1 MKNILFFLIVCI
13 SLTSCKDSHA
23 NSVEVPV
30 TYTND
35 TTNMVYLTY
44 SGTSVSAVVCE
55 NIKNYVTIT
64 STGSHVRVIQSQNV
78 GLSTGEINYELTG
91 TSANGSFYMEG
102 AYKST
107 VGLRAL
113 TLTNP
118 NGPAIDIQNGKRVE
132 ISIKRDT
139 ENTLTDGTSTA
150 VDAWK
155 GCLQCKGHVE
165 FKGYGTLNVYGNYA
179 NAIWSKEYMTVRNC
193 TINVLKAVKDGINCN
208 QYFSMESGVVNIS
221 GQGDDGISVGL
232 KNNDTSAE
240 NTGSFTMTGGTINI
254 NPSGASGTA
263 VNALGNQSVA
273 SSATLNTSWTQS
285 VSNVSDGGKSVK
297 VLREGQVLIIRN
309 GRTYTPNGNLINN

>member
-1 MKNILFFLIVCI
+1 MKNILFFLIACI
-13 SLTSCKDSHA
+13 GLTSCKDSHA

-44 SGTSVSAVVCE
+44 SGTSVSAIVCE

-64 STGSHVRVIQSQNV
+64 STGSHVRVIQSPNV

-165 FKGYGTLNVYGNYA
+165 LKGYGTLNVYGNYA

-240 NTGSFTMTGGTINI
+240 NTGSFTITGGTINI

-263 VNALGNQSVA
+263 VNAVGNQSVA

>member
-1 MKNILFFLIVCI
+1 MKKILPFLIACI
-13 SLTSCKDSHA
+13 GVITCNDVHA
-23 NSVEVPV
+23 NNMEVPV
-30 TYTND
+30 TYTSD
-35 TTNMVYLTY
+35 TTNMVYLNY

-64 STGSHVRVIQSQNV
+64 ATGAHVRVIQSTNV
-78 GLSTGEINYELTG
+78 GLSTGEITYELTG
-91 TSANGSFYMEG
+91 TSSNGSFYMEG
-102 AYKST
+102 TYKST
-107 VGLRAL
+107 IGLRTL

-118 NGPAIDIQNGKRVE
+118 SGPALDIQNGKRVE

-179 NAIWSKEYMTVRNC
+179 NAIWSKEYLTVRNC

-221 GQGDDGISVGL
+221 GHGDDGISVGL

-240 NTGSFTMTGGTINI
+240 NTGSFTMTGGTVNI
-254 NPSGASGTA
+254 NPAGASGIT
-263 VNALGNQSVA
+263 VNAVGTQSVA
-273 SSATLNTSWTQS
+273 PTATLNTLWTQIIS
-285 VSNVSDGGKSVK
+285 TVSGSEQTIK
-297 VLREGQVLIIRN
+297 VLRNGQILIIRN
-309 GRTYTPNGNLINN
+309 GRAYTPSGNLIIN

>member
-1 MKNILFFLIVCI
+1 MC
-13 SLTSCKDSHA
+13 LTACNDSHA
-23 NSVEVPV
+23 NSLEEPV
-30 TYTND
+30 TYTSD

-44 SGTSVSAVVCE
+44 SGTSVSAIVCE
-55 NIKNYVTIT
+55 NIKNYVTIA
-64 STGSHVRVIQSQNV
+64 STGAHVRVVQSTNV
-78 GLSTGEINYELTG
+78 GVSTGEITYELTG
-91 TSANGSFYMEG
+91 TSSDGSFYMEG

-150 VDAWK
+150 ADAWK

-208 QYFSMESGVVNIS
+208 QYFAMESGVVNIS

-240 NTGSFTMTGGTINI
+240 NTGSFTMTGGIINI
-254 NPSGASGTA
+254 NPSGAEGTA
-263 VNALGNQSVA
+263 VNAAGKQSVA
-273 SSATLNTSWTQS
+273 ATATLNTSWTQG
-285 VSNVSDGGKSVK
+285 VSNVSEGVQSVK
-297 VLREGQVLIIRN
+297 VLRNGQVLIIRN

>member
-1 MKNILFFLIVCI
+1 MKNILFFLIACI
-13 SLTSCKDSHA
+13 CLTSCKDSHA

-44 SGTSVSAVVCE
+44 SGTSVSAIVCE

-64 STGSHVRVIQSQNV
+64 STGSHVRVIQSKNV
-78 GLSTGEINYELTG
+78 GLSTGEISYELTG

-139 ENTLTDGTSTA
+139 ENTLTDGTSIA

-208 QYFSMESGVVNIS
+208 QYFAMESGVVNIS

-263 VNALGNQSVA
+263 VNAVGNQSVA
-273 SSATLNTSWTQS
+273 SSATLNTSWAQS
-285 VSNVSDGGKSVK
+285 VSNVSDGEKSVK

>member
-64 STGSHVRVIQSQNV
+64 STGSHVRVIQSPNV

-91 TSANGSFYMEG
+91 TSENGSFYMEG

-208 QYFSMESGVVNIS
+208 QYFAMESGVVNIS

-240 NTGSFTMTGGTINI
+240 NTGSFTMTGGTINMK
-254 NPSGASGTA
+254 PSGVSGTA

-285 VSNVSDGGKSVK
+285 VSNVSNGEKSVK

>member
-13 SLTSCKDSHA
+13 GLTSCKDSHA

-64 STGSHVRVIQSQNV
+64 STGSHVRVIQSPNV

-150 VDAWK
+150 VDARK

-285 VSNVSDGGKSVK
+285 ASNVSDGGKSVK

>member
-1 MKNILFFLIVCI
+1 MLPFLIACMC
-13 SLTSCKDSHA
+13 LTACNDSHA
-23 NSVEVPV
+23 NSLEEPV
-30 TYTND
+30 TYTSD

-44 SGTSVSAVVCE
+44 SGTSVSAIVCE
-55 NIKNYVTIT
+55 NIKNYVTIA
-64 STGSHVRVIQSQNV
+64 STGAHVRVVQSTNV
-78 GLSTGEINYELTG
+78 GVSTGEITYELTG
-91 TSANGSFYMEG
+91 TSSDGSFYMEG

-107 VGLRAL
+107 VSLRAL

-150 VDAWK
+150 ADAWK

-208 QYFSMESGVVNIS
+208 QYFAMESGVVNIS

-254 NPSGASGTA
+254 NPSGAEGTA
-263 VNALGNQSVA
+263 VNAAGKQSVA
-273 SSATLNTSWTQS
+273 ATATLNTSWTQG
-285 VSNVSDGGKSVK
+285 VSHVSDGVKSVK
-297 VLREGQVLIIRN
+297 VLRNGQVLIIRN

>member
-1 MKNILFFLIVCI
+1 MKNILFFLIACI
-13 SLTSCKDSHA
+13 GLTSCKDSHA

-64 STGSHVRVIQSQNV
+64 STGSHVRVIQSPNV

-91 TSANGSFYMEG
+91 TSENGSFYMEG

-193 TINVLKAVKDGINCN
+193 TINVLKAVKDGISCS
-208 QYFSMESGVVNIS
+208 QYVSMGSGVVNIS

-254 NPSGASGTA
+254 DPSGASGTA

-285 VSNVSDGGKSVK
+285 VSNVSDGEKSVK

>member
-1 MKNILFFLIVCI
+1 MKNILFFLIACI
-13 SLTSCKDSHA
+13 GLTSCKDSHA

-91 TSANGSFYMEG
+91 TSENGSFYMEG

-240 NTGSFTMTGGTINI
+240 NTGSVTMTGGTINI

-285 VSNVSDGGKSVK
+285 VSNVSNGEKSVK